1 MILDASTVQVEPEYA
16 LIDVVRYMAQNTHQ
30 MMLYLM
36 FCGGVMD
43 TTINLDEELLAHAQ
57 D

>member
-1 MILDASTVQVEPEYA
+1 MLQLFRLSKNMA
-16 LIDVVRYMAQNTHQ
+16 LIEVVRYMAQNTHQ

>member
-1 MILDASTVQVEPEYA
+1 MA
-16 LIDVVRYMAQNTHQ
+16 LIEVVRYMAQNTHQ